1 MVFSLRKILCY
12 PSGFLG
18 LLVCLWTF
26 PILAAPSANNAA
38 GVYYRYV
45 NEEGI
50 KVLDKSIPPQYAQNG
65 YEILNKGGQVI
76 EVVPPAPTAEQI
88 AREQSQNEIMFHYE
102 RLRKR
107 YSSIDAIESARKRR
121 MENLDTSIS
130 ILGGN
135 ISTLQQ
141 QLETQMN
148 EAATRER
155 EGKTVPVHILD
166 AIANSKAEI
175 AVAEEL
181 LTIRQNEKS
190 DINKKFDKDIEYFVK
205 GEALAQ
211 QGLATDSLPN

>member
-1 MVFSLRKILCY
+1 MVFSLRKLLCC
-12 PSGFLG
+12 PSGFLC

-26 PILAAPSANNAA
+26 PAIAAPSVDKTA

-65 YEILNKGGQVI
+65 YEILNKSGQVI

-88 AREQSQNEIMFHYE
+88 ARQQSQNEIIFHYE

-107 YSSIDAIESARKRR
+107 YSSVAAIESARKRR
-121 MENLDTSIS
+121 LENLDTSIS
-130 ILGGN
+130 ILNGN

-141 QLETQMN
+141 QLEAQMN

-155 EGKTVPVHILD
+155 EGKSVPVHILD
-166 AIANSKAEI
+166 TIANSKAEL

-211 QGLATDSLPN
+211 QGIDTDTLPN